1 MDNRAALRDFA
12 AVQSVELNTA
22 GSFSVL
28 GLLVKKV
35 AEKFDDVPA
44 GGVGSLGIIG
54 DRDATFD
61 TGVVDSG
68 GLTRIAI
75 SDHALR
81 FFLEAAF
88 AAGRRLRDL
97 YRARDSPGCRTH
109 DWRRDIQ

>member
-1 MDNRAALRDFA
+1 MDNRAAPRDFA

-61 TGVVDSG
+61 TGVVDS
-68 GLTRIAI
+68 
-75 SDHALR
+75 
-81 FFLEAAF
+81 
-88 AAGRRLRDL
+88 AG
-97 YRARDSPGCRTH
+97 
-109 DWRRDIQ
+109 